1 MIPLTGTLWPVQPPL
16 PLYTIP
22 DFLYSPLKVAPW
34 TADGTEEEATFTFA
48 LSLSSLSPLLGIL
61 SLSGNRSASGPAFL
75 LSFGAPRSAHQLRGG
90 TKVTT
95 TAGPSTYL
103 EVRNDKKYLSKI
115 EFDF

>member
-1 MIPLTGTLWPVQPPL
+1 MQPPL
-16 PLYTIP
+16 PLNTIP

-61 SLSGNRSASGPAFL
+61 SLSGNRSASGPASLPSLPPFL
-75 LSFGAPRSAHQLRGG
+75 LSFEALRSAHQLQGG

-95 TAGPSTYL
+95 GLSANL
-103 EVRNDKKYLSKI
+103 EVKMLKNRWSLLSLPKVHTW
-115 EFDF
+115 